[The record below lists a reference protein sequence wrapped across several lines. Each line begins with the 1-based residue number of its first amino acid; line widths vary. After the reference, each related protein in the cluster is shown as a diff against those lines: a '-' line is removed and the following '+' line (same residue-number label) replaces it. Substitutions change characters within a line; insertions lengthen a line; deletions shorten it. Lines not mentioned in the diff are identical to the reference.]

1 MDFGDFEKVL
11 EDALGLLRM
20 DGQKNKAVIIV
31 SKAVSLIQ
39 VAEIALKGIKEIR
52 DIVGLED
59 MTQAEL
65 QERFR
70 KNDGVIEEIMAK
82 VKEQA

>member
-1 MDFGDFEKVL
+1 MDFDDFKKVL
-11 EDALGLLRM
+11 ENALGLLGM
-20 DGQKNKAVIIV
+20 DGQQDKAVILV

-39 VAEIALKGIKEIR
+39 VADIALKGIKEIR
-52 DIVGLED
+52 DIAGLED

-65 QERFR
+65 QERFL